1 LETYQ
6 RDLQKRPTGTRINI
20 KTNRN
25 KYVYENIVP
34 YRVLFMDLQ
43 KRPTKESNKRDRLAL
58 EKILYRQGFCLET
71 YKRDQQKRPTEETYK
86 RDLQKRPTKK
96 AYKRDPQRGLLSLV
110 YVCMHEYICTH
121 LNITP

>member
-1 LETYQ
+1 MYMKILYRTGFYLWTYK
-6 RDLQKRPTGTRINI
+6 RDLQKS
-20 KTNRN
+20 
-25 KYVYENIVP
+25 
-34 YRVLFMDLQ
+34 
-43 KRPTKESNKRDRLAL
+43 PTKETDWHSK
-58 EKILYRQGFCLET
+58 KILYRQGFCLET